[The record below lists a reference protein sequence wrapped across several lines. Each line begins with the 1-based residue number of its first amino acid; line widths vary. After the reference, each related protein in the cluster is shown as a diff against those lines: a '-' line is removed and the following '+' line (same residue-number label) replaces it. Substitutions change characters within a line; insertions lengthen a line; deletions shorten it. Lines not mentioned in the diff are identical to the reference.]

1 MHEKENDNISA
12 NGGNVTRASD
22 ASKLGEVNISIVYI
36 YADEFRYL
44 DMYAIWT
51 YLIKSLLMYLLS
63 YETWE

>member
-36 YADEFRYL
+36 YVYADGFRYL
-44 DMYAIWT
+44 DMYAI
-51 YLIKSLLMYLLS
+51 
-63 YETWE
+63 

>member
-22 ASKLGEVNISIVYI
+22 ASKLQLGEVNISIVYI

-44 DMYAIWT
+44 DMY
-51 YLIKSLLMYLLS
+51 MYACMPF
-63 YETWE
+63 EHI

>member
-36 YADEFRYL
+36 YADEFTGCLY
-44 DMYAIWT
+44 
-51 YLIKSLLMYLLS
+51 KLS
-63 YETWE
+63 QINLV